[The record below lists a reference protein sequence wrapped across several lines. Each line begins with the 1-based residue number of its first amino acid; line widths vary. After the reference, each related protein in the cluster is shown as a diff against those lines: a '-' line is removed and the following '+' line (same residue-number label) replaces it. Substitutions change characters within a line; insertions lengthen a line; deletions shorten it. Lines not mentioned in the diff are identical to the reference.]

1 MVLLLYGMWEASWSD
16 GSFTWLA
23 EDPISGRESG
33 SLMENLKWQRK
44 GLKLLLLLLLREG
57 AKIKNTVKNLSRNLD
72 GL

>member
-1 MVLLLYGMWEASWSD
+1 MVCGKPAGLMARSHGYLKTQYQE
-16 GSFTWLA
+16 
-23 EDPISGRESG
+23 RESG